1 MQSAAVTAP
10 VLREIQLDIPDDTGM
25 RLLAR
30 VRIQAR
36 ALLTVLS
43 WPGDHGVAVNA
54 LHCLVDNAAR
64 YGSPGQSGR
73 DVSAFLRVTEHEL
86 LIDVTDP
93 NPAFPDFDQ
102 AVAAGTGHSL
112 GGVVSRGGTI
122 TWSITPQADAKT
134 VRAALRPGPV
144 DP

>member
-1 MQSAAVTAP
+1 
-10 VLREIQLDIPDDTGM
+10 M

-36 ALLTVLS
+36 TLLTVLS
-43 WPGDHGVAVNA
+43 WPGDHGAAVNA

-64 YGSPGQSGR
+64 YGSLVHSGKDLR
-73 DVSAFLRVTEHEL
+73 ACLRVTEAHDLL

-102 AVAAGTGHSL
+102 ALAAGPERSL

-134 VRAALRPGPV
+134 VRAALRPTPV